1 MNMTKRQLNKKLKSS
16 LLQGNDGGYIRNIN
30 LRVTRADKYNMKDGV
45 NLTQKWTLPYTLKYN
60 LLMVV
65 GEVVTLM
72 GLKILELSY
81 VENIMESLIL

>member
-1 MNMTKRQLNKKLKSS
+1 
-16 LLQGNDGGYIRNIN
+16 
-30 LRVTRADKYNMKDGV
+30 MKDGV
-45 NLTQKWTLPYTLKYN
+45 NLIQKWILPYTLKYN

-81 VENIMESLIL
+81 VENIMESLTL

>member
-1 MNMTKRQLNKKLKSS
+1 MTKRQLNKKLKSS